1 MEYLILS
8 LIFII
13 SMIVGYY
20 IQKIQISL
28 HWRILINLF
37 SLIICGLLLFITRI
51 KETSLLVYILLVLFT
66 FSGLLVRLVVPVVLN
81 ILEKI
86 LAHIKK
92 DTYEPQT
99 YDELMKSGHKMY
111 FCVLTFTTI
120 KVMLYVLLF
129 ASFLNLL

>member
-20 IQKIQISL
+20 IQKIQISV
-28 HWRILINLF
+28 HWRFLINLF

-86 LAHIKK
+86 LAHIAK
-92 DTYEPQT
+92 DTYEPKT
-99 YDELMKSGHKMY
+99 YDEWMKSGHKMY